1 MRGRHEPRI
10 DPKTPPPRLSWEG
23 LREAARL
30 LAYVLPYRRKF
41 VAAHLCLLVSSLA
54 GLAFPFFTGR
64 LIDGASRGLGGWT
77 AQPSWA
83 LDPASINTTALLLML
98 VLAVQALCSS
108 LQTYWL
114 AEVGERSLADLRRDT
129 FARLIRLPMVF
140 FAQRRV
146 GELTNRLAADLS
158 LMQQTLTGSAP
169 QFVGQLVMLIGGL
182 VLITLTSGRLTLVM
196 LASVPVV
203 IGLAI
208 VFGRL
213 TRKISFEAME
223 RLADTNVVVE
233 ETLQGIASVKAFA
246 NEDYETARYRAGID
260 RFIGVV
266 LRGALYQGAFT
277 AFITFAGF
285 GSIVLVIWYGARL
298 VESAALTL
306 GDLTQFLLYTMFIG
320 GAIGGFVRLYGELQR
335 AIGATQRVRELLRET
350 PEESGDAEIGRLAGD
365 IAFEDVTFAYPSRK
379 EITVLHN
386 LSLTAKAGQ
395 RIALVG
401 PSGAGKSTIVA
412 LLLRFYDPDAGQ
424 VRIDGRDARAY
435 PLRRLREQ
443 MAIVPQDVLLFGGT
457 VADNIAYGRPGASPA
472 EIEEAARQA
481 NAHDF
486 IAAFPDGYQTIVGER
501 GVQLSGG
508 QRQRVAIARALLRN
522 PAILI
527 LDEATSSLDSE
538 SESLVQQALDTLM
551 RGRTSVIIAHRL
563 STVRRADCIYVIKEG
578 QVIESGTHDELI
590 VRPDGVYRNL
600 SELQLDLRE
609 PAAKRDGENGFT
621 ELALRA
627 PPQRDDSASECI
639 GPETPK

>member
-1 MRGRHEPRI
+1 LPI
-10 DPKTPPPRLSWEG
+10 DSKTPPTRLTWEG

-30 LAYVLPYRRKF
+30 LAYLLPYRRKF
-41 VAAHLCLLVSSLA
+41 VAAHLCLIVGSLA

-64 LIDGASRGLGGWT
+64 LIDGASRGLGGLT
-77 AQPSWA
+77 TGTGWA
-83 LDPASINTTALLLML
+83 LDAASINTTALLLLL
-98 VLAVQALCSS
+98 VLSVQALCSS
-108 LQTYWL
+108 FQTYWL

-129 FARLIRLPMVF
+129 YSRLIRLPMAF

-158 LMQQTLTGSAP
+158 LMQHTLTGSAP
-169 QFVGQLVMLIGGL
+169 QFVGQLVMLTGGL

-203 IGLAI
+203 IGLAV

-246 NEDYETARYRAGID
+246 NEDYETTRYQSGIES
-260 RFIGVV
+260 FIGVV
-266 LRGALYQGAFT
+266 LRGARYQGAFT

-298 VESAALTL
+298 VEGGALTF
-306 GDLTQFLLYTMFIG
+306 GDLTQFLMYTMFIG

-335 AIGATQRVRELLRET
+335 AIGATQRVRELLQEA
-350 PEESGDAEIGRLAGD
+350 PEDSGAVELDRLGRIVGD
-365 IAFEDVTFAYPSRK
+365 IAFEGVTFAYPSRK
-379 EITVLHN
+379 EVTVLRN

-401 PSGAGKSTIVA
+401 HSGAGKSTIVS
-412 LLLRFYDPDAGQ
+412 LLLRFYDPDAGR
-424 VRIDGRDARAY
+424 VLIDGRDARDY

-457 VADNIAYGRPGASPA
+457 VAENIAYGRPGASQA
-472 EIEEAARQA
+472 EIEEAARLA

-486 IAAFPDGYQTIVGER
+486 IASFPEGYQTIVGER
-501 GVQLSGG
+501 GVKLSGG
-508 QRQRVAIARALLRN
+508 QRQRVAIARAILRN

-538 SESLVQQALDTLM
+538 SESLVQQALNTLM
-551 RGRTSVIIAHRL
+551 QGRTSVIIAHRL

-578 QVIESGTHDELI
+578 EVVESGTHNELI
-590 VRPDGVYRNL
+590 ARPDGVYRTL
-600 SELQLDLRE
+600 SELQFDLDE
-609 PAAKRDGENGFT
+609 PADRRYSDENK
-621 ELALRA
+621 
-627 PPQRDDSASECI
+627 S
-639 GPETPK
+639 

>member
-1 MRGRHEPRI
+1 MKGRPHLPI
-10 DPKTPPPRLSWEG
+10 DPKAPPTRLTWGG

-30 LAYVLPYRRKF
+30 LAYLLPYRRKF
-41 VAAHLCLLVSSLA
+41 AAAHLCLIVGSLA

-64 LIDGASRGLGGWT
+64 LIDGASRGLGGLT
-77 AQPSWA
+77 TGTGWA
-83 LDPASINTTALLLML
+83 LDAASINTTALLLLL
-98 VLAVQALCSS
+98 VLSVQALCSS
-108 LQTYWL
+108 FQTYWL

-129 FARLIRLPMVF
+129 YSRLIRLPMAF

-158 LMQQTLTGSAP
+158 LMQHTLTGSAP
-169 QFVGQLVMLIGGL
+169 QFVGQLVMLTGGL

-203 IGLAI
+203 IGLAVI
-208 VFGRL
+208 FGRL

-246 NEDYETARYRAGID
+246 NEDYETARYRSGIET
-260 RFIGVV
+260 FIGVV
-266 LRGALYQGAFT
+266 LRGARYSGAFT

-298 VESAALTL
+298 VEGGALTF
-306 GDLTQFLLYTMFIG
+306 GDLTQFLMYTMFIG

-335 AIGATQRVRELLRET
+335 AIGATQRVRELLQEA
-350 PEESGDAEIGRLAGD
+350 PEVSGGIATRVAEPDGVGRIAGD
-365 IAFEDVTFAYPSRK
+365 IGFEGVTFAYPSRK
-379 EITVLHN
+379 EVTVLRN

-401 PSGAGKSTIVA
+401 PSGAGKSTIVS
-412 LLLRFYDPDAGQ
+412 LLLRFYDPDAGCL
-424 VRIDGRDARAY
+424 RIDGHDARDY

-457 VADNIAYGRPGASPA
+457 VTENIAYGRPGASQA
-472 EIEEAARQA
+472 EIEEAARLA

-486 IAAFPDGYQTIVGER
+486 IVSFPEGYQTIVGER
-501 GVQLSGG
+501 GVKLSGG
-508 QRQRVAIARALLRN
+508 QRQRVAIARAILRN

-538 SESLVQQALDTLM
+538 SESLVQQALNTLM
-551 RGRTSVIIAHRL
+551 QGRTSVIIAHRL

-578 QVIESGTHDELI
+578 EVVESGTHYELI
-590 VRPDGVYRNL
+590 ARPEGVYRTL
-600 SELQLDLRE
+600 SELQFDLDE
-609 PAAKRDGENGFT
+609 PADRPYSAENK
-621 ELALRA
+621 
-627 PPQRDDSASECI
+627 S
-639 GPETPK
+639 

>member
-1 MRGRHEPRI
+1 MRGRHHFPI
-10 DPKTPPPRLSWEG
+10 DSKTPPTRLTWGG
-23 LREAARL
+23 LREAGRL
-30 LAYVLPYRRKF
+30 LAYLLPYRRKF
-41 VAAHLCLLVSSLA
+41 IAAHLCLLVGSLA

-64 LIDGASRGLGGWT
+64 LIDGASRSFGGLPAGVGWGFD
-77 AQPSWA
+77 A
-83 LDPASINTTALLLML
+83 ASINTMAGFLML

-108 LQTYWL
+108 FQTYWL

-129 FARLIRLPMVF
+129 YGRLIRLPMAF

-169 QFVGQLVMLIGGL
+169 QFIGQLVMLSGGL

-203 IGLAI
+203 IGLAV

-233 ETLQGIASVKAFA
+233 ETLQGISSVKAFT
-246 NEDYETARYRAGID
+246 NENYETSRYRAGIET
-260 RFIGVV
+260 FIGVV

-285 GSIVLVIWYGARL
+285 GAIVLVIWYGARL
-298 VESAALTL
+298 VEGGALTF
-306 GDLTQFLLYTMFIG
+306 GDLTQFLMYTMFIG
-320 GAIGGFVRLYGELQR
+320 GAIGGFVRLYGEVQR
-335 AIGATQRVRELLRET
+335 AIGATQRVRELLQEE
-350 PEESGDAEIGRLAGD
+350 PEQSEDSDSAIVLPKGVRRSAGD
-365 IAFEDVTFAYPSRK
+365 IAFEGVTFAYPSRK
-379 EITVLHN
+379 EVTVLRN

-401 PSGAGKSTIVA
+401 PSGAGKTTIVS
-412 LLLRFYDPDAGQ
+412 LLLRFYDPDSGR
-424 VRIDGRDARAY
+424 VLIDGHDARDY
-435 PLRRLREQ
+435 PLRRLRDQ

-457 VADNIAYGRPGASPA
+457 VAENIAYGRPGASQA

-486 IAAFPDGYQTIVGER
+486 IAAFPEGYQTVVGER
-501 GVQLSGG
+501 GVKLSGG
-508 QRQRVAIARALLRN
+508 QRQRVAIARAILRN
-522 PAILI
+522 PSILI

-538 SESLVQQALDTLM
+538 SESLVQQALDALM
-551 RGRTSVIIAHRL
+551 QGRTSVIIAHRL
-563 STVRRADCIYVIKEG
+563 STVRWADCIYVIKEG
-578 QVIESGTHDELI
+578 EVVESGTHDELV
-590 VRPDGVYRNL
+590 VRPGGVYRTL
-600 SELQLDLRE
+600 SELQFDLGEQTSMQRQN
-609 PAAKRDGENGFT
+609 AADTSGF
-621 ELALRA
+621 
-627 PPQRDDSASECI
+627 
-639 GPETPK
+639 

>member
-1 MRGRHEPRI
+1 MRGRHHLPI
-10 DPKTPPPRLSWEG
+10 DPKAPSTRLTWRG

-30 LAYVLPYRRKF
+30 LAYLLPYHRKF
-41 VAAHLCLLVSSLA
+41 LAAHLCLLVASLS

-64 LIDGASRGLGGWT
+64 LIDGASRGLGGLAADT
-77 AQPSWA
+77 RWA
-83 LDPASINTTALLLML
+83 LDAASINTTAMLLLL

-129 FARLIRLPMVF
+129 YGRLIRLPMAF

-146 GELTNRLAADLS
+146 GELTNRLTADLS

-169 QFVGQLVMLIGGL
+169 HFIGQLVMLAGGL

-203 IGLAI
+203 IGLAV

-213 TRKISFEAME
+213 TRKVSFEAME

-246 NEDYETARYRAGID
+246 NEDYETTRYRAGIET
-260 RFIGVV
+260 FIGVV
-266 LRGALYQGAFT
+266 LRGARYQGAFT

-298 VESAALTL
+298 VEGGAMTF
-306 GDLTQFLLYTMFIG
+306 GDLTQFLMYTMFIG

-335 AIGATQRVRELLRET
+335 AIGATQRVRELLQET
-350 PEESGDAEIGRLAGD
+350 PEDIGGAGSAANADGIGRIAGN
-365 IAFEDVTFAYPSRK
+365 IALEGITFAYPSRK
-379 EITVLHN
+379 EATVLRN
-386 LSLTAKAGQ
+386 LSLAAKSGQ

-401 PSGAGKSTIVA
+401 PSGAGKSTIVS
-412 LLLRFYDPDAGQ
+412 LLLRFYDPDAGR
-424 VRIDGRDARAY
+424 VRIDRHDARDY
-435 PLRRLREQ
+435 PLRRLRDQ

-457 VADNIAYGRPGASPA
+457 IADNIAYGRPGASQA
-472 EIEEAARQA
+472 EIEEAARRA

-486 IAAFPDGYQTIVGER
+486 IAAFPKGYRTIVGER
-501 GVQLSGG
+501 GVQFSGG
-508 QRQRVAIARALLRN
+508 QRQRVAIARAILRN

-538 SESLVQQALDTLM
+538 SESLVQQALDALM
-551 RGRTSVIIAHRL
+551 QGRTSIIVAHRL

-578 QVIESGTHDELI
+578 EVVESGTHDEL
-590 VRPDGVYRNL
+590 VARPAGVYRTL
-600 SELQLDLRE
+600 SELQFDI
-609 PAAKRDGENGFT
+609 G
-621 ELALRA
+621 
-627 PPQRDDSASECI
+627 ASE
-639 GPETPK
+639 EASSSTK